1 MELKH
6 DGHNLARWMYEH
18 LTGKSYDEY
27 VKYQKEKGFALEAPE
42 GMYHN

>member
-6 DGHNLARWMYEH
+6 DGHDLARWMYEH

-27 VKYQKEKGFALEAPE
+27 VKCQKEKGFALEAP
-42 GMYHN
+42 